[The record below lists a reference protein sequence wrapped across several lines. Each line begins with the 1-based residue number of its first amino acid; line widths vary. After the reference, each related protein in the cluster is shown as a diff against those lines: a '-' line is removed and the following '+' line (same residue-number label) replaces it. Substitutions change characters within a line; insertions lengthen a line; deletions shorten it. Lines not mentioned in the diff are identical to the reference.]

1 MGKPAIFL
9 DRDGT
14 LIEDRGRLSDPARVV
29 FHRGAAEALRRLGGA
44 FEFFIVTH
52 PNGGGQGFLR
62 PEDARRVNDF
72 VVGRLAEIGVPVR
85 EVYGCPHPRA
95 DAGGCIKPS
104 PDFLFRARDEH
115 GVDLSRSWVVGDHPA
130 DMERAANA
138 GARGIYVLTGH
149 GEKHRAELTVSC
161 PIVSGPVEAAEEIAR
176 IHAARVLREGGLV
189 AFPTETVYG
198 LGADATN
205 EAAVRRIFAV
215 KGRPAGHPLI
225 VHLASAEALGAWA
238 AEIPRE
244 AKVLAE
250 RFWPGPLTM
259 VLRRGEGVPRVVTG
273 GQETVGLRVPAHPAA
288 RALLR
293 EFGGGVAAP
302 SANRFGRVSPTT
314 ADHVRQDLGGEVDF
328 VLDGGPCAVGIESTI
343 VDLSGEA
350 PALLRPGGVP
360 REALEAALGRAVP
373 PVGEGGPRAPG
384 RLASHYAPRARVILA
399 EPRALEARA
408 AELRALGMRVEIL
421 RLPEDA
427 EAAARALYA
436 SLRDADARGVEAV
449 VAAVPSEEGLGL
461 AIADRL
467 RKAAAERPDAEQRGA
482 PFERL

>member
-14 LIEDRGRLSDPARVV
+14 LIEDRGPRSDPAQVL
-29 FHRGAAEALRRLGGA
+29 FYPGLEGALRRLGGA
-44 FEFFIVTH
+44 FEFFIVV
-52 PNGGGQGFLR
+52 PRNGAAGGRVR
-62 PEDARRVNDF
+62 PEDARRVNDA
-72 VVGRLAEIGVPVR
+72 VVERLAGAGVPVR
-85 EVYGCPHPRA
+85 GVYCGPPRRA
-95 DAGGCIKPS
+95 DGCGGVEPN
-104 PDFLFRARDEH
+104 PHFLFRARDEH

-130 DMERAANA
+130 DMELAAAA
-138 GARGIYVLTGH
+138 GARGVYVLTGH
-149 GEKHRAELTVSC
+149 GEKHRTELKVSC
-161 PIVSGPVEAAEEIAR
+161 AVVPSLVEAAEEIAR
-176 IHAARVLREGGLV
+176 VHAARVLREGGLV

-198 LGADATN
+198 LGADATH

-225 VHLASAEALGAWA
+225 VHLASAEELGEWA
-238 AEIPRE
+238 AEVPRE
-244 AKVLAE
+244 ARILSE
-250 RFWPGPLTM
+250 RFWPGPLTI
-259 VLRRGEGVPRVVTG
+259 VLRRGERVSRVVTG

-314 ADHVRQDLGGEVDF
+314 ADHVRQDLGEDVDF
-328 VLDGGPCAVGIESTI
+328 ILDGGPCTVGIESTI

-360 REALEAALGRAVP
+360 REALEAALGRPVP
-373 PVGEGGPRAPG
+373 PAGSGGPRAPG

-399 EPRALEARA
+399 EPGTLEARA
-408 AELRALGMRVEIL
+408 AELRARGVRVEIL
-421 RLPEDA
+421 RLPEDG
-427 EAAARALYA
+427 EAAARMLYA
-436 SLRDADARGVEAV
+436 ALRAADARGVEAV
-449 VAAVPSEEGLGL
+449 VAAAPSEEGLGL

-467 RKAAAERPDAEQRGA
+467 RKAAGGRSETEQLPSPEERS
-482 PFERL
+482 